1 MKNFIEQRQI
11 YIYLL
16 SLVFAALLGLYI
28 PNFTKSFEPAISI
41 LLTLLMFFMFSQIPF
56 LSLRAD

>member
-28 PNFTKSFEPAISI
+28 PNFTKLFEPAISI
-41 LLTLLMFFMFSQIPF
+41 LLTLLMFLCFLKSPF
-56 LSLRAD
+56 